1 MFKIFKFTSLRILL
15 FMKLINE
22 KYKKLSKT
30 KVMYDLRLL
39 AAKIFPLYKCR
50 IAFGLCSSC
59 GGREVIV

>member
-1 MFKIFKFTSLRILL
+1 
-15 FMKLINE
+15 MKLINE